1 MWGKNSDLP
10 SEAVSCYDL
19 SARRRNFIH
28 AQEVVEMLILA
39 LSPHYDY
46 TKVALFDNY
55 DMLWS
60 ENQRYTSMEL
70 EVFPG
75 MTAQE
80 EFRAERVKDLLASKG
95 ELIGNISVFVAV
107 GGMLHPLE
115 SGVYQINVA
124 MVDDL
129 LSCTY
134 GESPMNL
141 GAPMA
146 LRLANIAMARYAYI
160 VDPPVVDEMT
170 GTAHMTGLPEIR
182 RKSIFHTL
190 NHNSVASREAVN
202 IGKPLREC
210 NFIVC
215 NLDTTI
221 SVAAHARGRV
231 IEVNDIQSGS
241 GPMSP
246 RQSGNLPPLQLIELC
261 FSGKYTL
268 EELRIRVTGA
278 GGFVG
283 HLGTDDFDEIVR
295 KARSG
300 DRKFQSVFDT
310 FVYQLIKQIG
320 SMAGILDGHVDRI
333 ILAGQMASNEYF
345 TGLLTERI
353 KWIAP
358 TALHPGR
365 DDISA
370 LVEGVMRVMTGT
382 EDAKTYQ

>member
-1 MWGKNSDLP
+1 
-10 SEAVSCYDL
+10 
-19 SARRRNFIH
+19 
-28 AQEVVEMLILA
+28 MLILA

-60 ENQRYTSMEL
+60 ENQRYASTDL

-75 MTAQE
+75 MMEQE
-80 EFRAERVKDLLASKG
+80 EFRAEKVKELLDSKG
-95 ELIGNISVFVAV
+95 EPFSKIEVFVAV

-115 SGVYQINVA
+115 SGVYQISVE

-129 LSCTY
+129 LSCKY
-134 GESPMNL
+134 GESLMNL

-146 LRLANIAMARYAYI
+146 MRLANMARARYAYI

-182 RKSIFHTL
+182 RKSVFHAL
-190 NHNSVASREAVN
+190 NHNAVAAREAAG
-202 IGKPLREC
+202 IGKPLSEC

-215 NLDTTI
+215 SLDSTV

-261 FSGKYTL
+261 FSGKYSL

-283 HLGTDDFDEIVR
+283 HLGVDDFDEIVR
-295 KARSG
+295 RTRFG
-300 DRKFQSVFDT
+300 DRKFQAVFDT
-310 FVYQLIKQIG
+310 FIYQLIKQIG
-320 SMAGILDGHVDRI
+320 STAAILDGHVDRI
-333 ILAGQMASNEYF
+333 ILTGKMTSNEYF
-345 TGLLTERI
+345 TGLLSERI

-358 TALHPGR
+358 TALYPRH

-370 LVEGVMRVMTGT
+370 LIDGVMRVMTGA
-382 EDAKTYQ
+382 EDVKTYQ

>member
-1 MWGKNSDLP
+1 
-10 SEAVSCYDL
+10 
-19 SARRRNFIH
+19 
-28 AQEVVEMLILA
+28 MLILA

-55 DMLWS
+55 DMLWN
-60 ENQRYTSMEL
+60 EKQRYTSMEL

-75 MTAQE
+75 MMKQE
-80 EFRAERVKDLLASKG
+80 EFRSEKVKDLLVSKG
-95 ELIGNISVFVAV
+95 EPLEKIGAFAAV
-107 GGMLHPLE
+107 GGMLRPLE
-115 SGVYQINVA
+115 SGVYQISVE

-129 LSCTY
+129 LSCKY

-146 LRLANIAMARYAYI
+146 MRLANTARARYAYI

-170 GTAHMTGLPEIR
+170 GEAHITGLPDIR
-182 RKSIFHTL
+182 RKSVFHAL
-190 NHNSVASREAVN
+190 NHNAVAAREAEI
-202 IGKPLREC
+202 IGKPLGEC

-215 NLDTTI
+215 NLATTI
-221 SVAAHARGRV
+221 SVAAHAHGRV

-261 FSGKYTL
+261 FSGKYSL

-295 KARSG
+295 RVRFG
-300 DRKFQSVFDT
+300 DRKSQSVFDA

-320 SMAGILDGHVDRI
+320 STAGILDGNVDRI
-333 ILAGQMASNEYF
+333 ILTGKMASNEYF
-345 TGLLTERI
+345 TGLLSERI

-358 TALHPGR
+358 TALYPEH

-370 LVEGVMRVMTGT
+370 LIEGVMRVMTGA
-382 EDAKTYQ
+382 EDVKTYQ

>member
-1 MWGKNSDLP
+1 
-10 SEAVSCYDL
+10 
-19 SARRRNFIH
+19 
-28 AQEVVEMLILA
+28 MLILA

-55 DMLWS
+55 DVLWS
-60 ENQRYTSMEL
+60 ENQRYSSADL

-75 MTAQE
+75 MMQQE
-80 EFRAERVKDLLASKG
+80 EFRTEKVKELLVSKG
-95 ELIGNISVFVAV
+95 ESLGKIDVFAAV
-107 GGMLHPLE
+107 GGMLRPLE
-115 SGVYQINVA
+115 SGVYHISVK

-129 LSCTY
+129 LSCKY

-146 LRLANIAMARYAYI
+146 MNLANAARARYAYI

-182 RKSIFHTL
+182 RKSIFHAL
-190 NHNSVASREAVN
+190 NHNAVAAREAAS
-202 IGKPLREC
+202 IGKPLSEC
-210 NFIVC
+210 SFIVC
-215 NLDTTI
+215 SLDSTV
-221 SVAAHARGRV
+221 SVAAHAYGRV

-241 GPMSP
+241 GPISP

-261 FSGKYTL
+261 FSGKYSL

-295 KARSG
+295 RARLG
-300 DRKFQSVFDT
+300 DRKFKSVFDT
-310 FVYQLIKQIG
+310 FIYQLIKQIG
-320 SMAGILDGHVDRI
+320 STAAIVDGHVDRI
-333 ILAGQMASNEYF
+333 ILTGKMASNGYF
-345 TGLLTERI
+345 TDLLSERI

-358 TALHPGR
+358 TALYPGHN
-365 DDISA
+365 DISA
-370 LVEGVMRVMTGT
+370 LIDGVMRVMTGA
-382 EDAKTYQ
+382 EEAKAYQ

>member
-1 MWGKNSDLP
+1 
-10 SEAVSCYDL
+10 
-19 SARRRNFIH
+19 
-28 AQEVVEMLILA
+28 MLILA

-46 TKVALFDNY
+46 TKLALYDGY

-60 ENQRYTSMEL
+60 ESQRYTSMEL

-75 MTAQE
+75 MMEQE
-80 EFRAERVKDLLASKG
+80 EFRAERVKELLISKG
-95 ELIGNISVFVAV
+95 EPMGKIDVFTAV
-107 GGMLHPLE
+107 GGMLRPLE
-115 SGVYQINVA
+115 SGIYQISVE

-129 LSCTY
+129 LSCKY

-146 LRLANIAMARYAYI
+146 MRLANMARARYAYI
-160 VDPPVVDEMT
+160 VDPPVVDEMS
-170 GTAHMTGLPEIR
+170 GTAHMTGLPDIR
-182 RKSIFHTL
+182 RKSIFHAL
-190 NHNSVASREAVN
+190 NHNAVAAREAGN
-202 IGKPLREC
+202 IGKPLSEC

-215 NLDTTI
+215 NLDATI
-221 SVAAHARGRV
+221 SVAAHSRGKV
-231 IEVNDIQSGS
+231 IEVNDIESGS

-246 RQSGNLPPLQLIELC
+246 RQSGNLPPLQLIDLC

-295 KARSG
+295 RVRSG
-300 DRKFQSVFDT
+300 DRKFKSVFDT
-310 FVYQLIKQIG
+310 FIYQLIKQIG
-320 SMAGILDGHVDRI
+320 STAGILDGNIDRI
-333 ILAGQMASNEYF
+333 ILTGKMASNEYF
-345 TGLLTERI
+345 TGLISERI

-358 TALHPGR
+358 AALYPGH

-370 LVEGVMRVMTGT
+370 LIGGVMRVMTGA
-382 EDAKTYQ
+382 EEAKVYQ

>member
-1 MWGKNSDLP
+1 
-10 SEAVSCYDL
+10 
-19 SARRRNFIH
+19 
-28 AQEVVEMLILA
+28 MLILA

-60 ENQRYTSMEL
+60 ENQRYASTDL

-75 MTAQE
+75 MMGQE
-80 EFRAERVKDLLASKG
+80 EFRAEKVKDLLASKG
-95 ELIGNISVFVAV
+95 DSLAKISAFVAV
-107 GGMLHPLE
+107 GGMLRPLE
-115 SGVYQINVA
+115 SGVYQISVE

-129 LSCTY
+129 LSCKY
-134 GESPMNL
+134 GESSMNL

-146 LRLANIAMARYAYI
+146 MRLANAARARYAYI
-160 VDPPVVDEMT
+160 VDPPIVDEMT

-182 RKSIFHTL
+182 RKSVFHAL
-190 NHNSVASREAVN
+190 NHNAVAAREAAG
-202 IGKPLREC
+202 IGKPLSEC

-221 SVAAHARGRV
+221 SVAAHAGGRV

-246 RQSGNLPPLQLIELC
+246 RQSGNLPPLQLVEIC

-268 EELRIRVTGA
+268 EELRIRITGA

-295 KARSG
+295 RARFG
-300 DRKFQSVFDT
+300 DRKFKSVFDT

-320 SMAGILDGHVDRI
+320 STAGILDGHVDRI
-333 ILAGQMASNEYF
+333 ILTGKIASNEYF
-345 TGLLTERI
+345 TGLLSERV

-358 TALHPGR
+358 TAIYPGH
-365 DDISA
+365 DDIAA
-370 LVEGVMRVMTGT
+370 LIGGVMRVMTGA
-382 EDAKTYQ
+382 EEAKTYQ